1 MHLPRK
7 FLSGDA
13 AIGIVLLA
21 IAIWYGLE
29 AQSFRPGRSGDP
41 GAGMF
46 PTLLALFLGLL
57 SLWLIAGA
65 ILSPLEPQAQDP
77 QERARARVSARAGLV
92 RALIAAGLSLSFVAV
107 FETLGYV
114 IATALYAGAISLL
127 FRRDSPWITLFA
139 AIGAVGFM
147 YLLFDVLLNARLP
160 LGLLS

>member
-1 MHLPRK
+1 MQLPRK
-7 FLSGDA
+7 LLRGDA
-13 AIGIVLLA
+13 VIGILLLA

-57 SLWLIAGA
+57 SLWLMAGA
-65 ILSPLEPQAQDP
+65 ALSPPEPQEQDAQ
-77 QERARARVSARAGLV
+77 ETARARVSARAGLV
-92 RALIAAGLSLSFVAV
+92 RALIAAGLSVAFVAV

-127 FRRDSPWITLFA
+127 FRRDNLWVTLLA

-147 YLLFDVLLNARLP
+147 HLLFGVLLNARLP

>member
-1 MHLPRK
+1 MQLPRK
-7 FLSGDA
+7 LPRGDA
-13 AIGIVLLA
+13 IIGILLLA

-57 SLWLIAGA
+57 SLWLIIGA
-65 ILSPLEPQAQDP
+65 ALSPPEPQEQDP
-77 QERARARVSARAGLV
+77 QERARARISARAGLL
-92 RALIAAGLSLSFVAV
+92 RALIAAGLSLAFVAV
-107 FETLGYV
+107 FEALGYV

-127 FRRDSPWITLFA
+127 FRRDNLWITLFA
-139 AIGAVGFM
+139 AGGAVGFM
-147 YLLFDVLLNARLP
+147 YLLFGVLLNARLP